1 MWFRRRNSAGVESE
15 AALEDA
21 KRNLREVQQRG
32 REVSSVANAL
42 KDIREKNHFAEALEA
57 IMVRHGGPLDTRH

>member
-1 MWFRRRNSAGVESE
+1 MWFRRRNKDRGVESE

-21 KRNLREVQQRG
+21 QRNLCEVQKRG

-42 KDIREKNHFAEALEA
+42 KEIREKNHFAEALEA
-57 IMVRHGGPLDTRH
+57 IMVRHGGPLDT